1 MAQRLQCRLAE
12 SNAEWQSLWNR
23 VAESTVQFV
32 RDSESTLQSC
42 IVWAEWQSLGR
53 GVLESGQSG
62 RVAEWQSLKCRVA
75 EFEV

>member
-1 MAQRLQCRLAE
+1 MAESVEQSGRVYSAVCQRLRVYIAE
-12 SNAEWQSLWNR
+12 LHSL
-23 VAESTVQFV
+23 
-32 RDSESTLQSC
+32 
-42 IVWAEWQSLGR
+42 AEWQSLGR

>member
-23 VAESTVQFV
+23 VAESTICQRLRVY
-32 RDSESTLQSC
+32 
-42 IVWAEWQSLGR
+42 IAELHSLAERQSLGR

-62 RVAEWQSLKCRVA
+62 RVAE
-75 EFEV
+75 FEVQSGRV